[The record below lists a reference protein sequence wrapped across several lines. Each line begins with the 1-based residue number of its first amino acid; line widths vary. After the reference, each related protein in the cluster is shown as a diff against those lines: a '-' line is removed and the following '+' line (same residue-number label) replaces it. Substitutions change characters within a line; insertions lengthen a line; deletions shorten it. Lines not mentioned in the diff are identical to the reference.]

1 MGWRFL
7 GSVGLVVL
15 VVTAGC
21 GSLTDSPTETTT
33 VTPAPVPAPSPS
45 PEEPGGSLAPG
56 LDASGVTDPGSL
68 AQSHGEITDRTSY
81 RVDRTSSV
89 VHWFG
94 NTTAESAVVRRLTYE
109 NASRYHLAADPYET
123 VIDGR
128 IQSLDDYEAY
138 VDGDVAYRT
147 WRTDDGRTV
156 RENASAGERPAEA
169 DLVTVAIRRYLRL
182 ENETVS
188 RIDVGDAPHYE
199 VVGTRPTLPRY
210 GALDSYRARAVVR
223 SDGFVRSLNVT
234 FTVRRNDERID
245 VRDNFT
251 YRQVGAATVTE
262 PEWVADDANESKR
275 TDV

>member
-1 MGWRFL
+1 MGWRFF
-7 GSVGLVVL
+7 GTVGLVVL
-15 VVTAGC
+15 AVTAGC
-21 GSLTDSPTETTT
+21 GSLTDSSTETTT
-33 VTPAPVPAPSPS
+33 VTPAPVPTPSPS

-56 LDASGVTDPGSL
+56 LDASGVTDAGSL
-68 AQSHGEITDRTSY
+68 ARSHAEITDGTSY
-81 RVDRTSSV
+81 RMDGTRSV
-89 VHWFG
+89 VHQFG
-94 NTTAESAVVRRLTYE
+94 NTTAESAVARRLTYE

-128 IQSLDDYEAY
+128 IQSLDNHENY

-147 WRTDDGRTV
+147 WRTDDGRVV
-156 RENASAGERPAEA
+156 RKNASAGGRPAEA

-188 RIDVGDAPHYE
+188 RIDVGEGTHYE

-245 VRDNFT
+245 VRDNVT
-251 YRQVGAATVTE
+251 YRQVGTATVTE
-262 PEWVADDANESKR
+262 PKWVTDDVNESTR
-275 TDV
+275 TDA